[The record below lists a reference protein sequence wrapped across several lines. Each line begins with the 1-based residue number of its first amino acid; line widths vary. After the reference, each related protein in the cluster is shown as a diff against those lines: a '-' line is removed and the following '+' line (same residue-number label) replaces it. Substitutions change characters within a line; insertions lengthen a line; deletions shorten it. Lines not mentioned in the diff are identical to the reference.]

1 MAGFGFD
8 VDKRQQNSFDALKLS
23 ANEICTKLNNKQEL
37 AVKLINEL
45 SIPLSIEVPFVFKH
59 FIYKDIRLNQFVM
72 SELPTH
78 EFSSFQFLK
87 CYNELKVSQAKII
100 KHDNNLNYKKLTYL
114 QDRDITG
121 FMLMDKY
128 YEFYCIIE
136 RSSEQETITSKK
148 LIQISSQIIRWCKRT
163 MPGFLLL
170 YNKYHT
176 GTYTHRHIHTQTHI
190 YI

>member
-78 EFSSFQFLK
+78 EFSSFQF
-87 CYNELKVSQAKII
+87 
-100 KHDNNLNYKKLTYL
+100 
-114 QDRDITG
+114 
-121 FMLMDKY
+121 
-128 YEFYCIIE
+128 
-136 RSSEQETITSKK
+136 
-148 LIQISSQIIRWCKRT
+148 
-163 MPGFLLL
+163 
-170 YNKYHT
+170 
-176 GTYTHRHIHTQTHI
+176 
-190 YI
+190 

>member
-1 MAGFGFD
+1 
-8 VDKRQQNSFDALKLS
+8 
-23 ANEICTKLNNKQEL
+23 
-37 AVKLINEL
+37 
-45 SIPLSIEVPFVFKH
+45 
-59 FIYKDIRLNQFVM
+59 M

-121 FMLMDKY
+121 FMLMGKY

-148 LIQISSQIIRWCKRT
+148 LTNITQA
-163 MPGFLLL
+163 
-170 YNKYHT
+170 HT
-176 GTYTHRHIHTQTHI
+176 HTDTYTHRHIYTYRQI
-190 YI
+190 YRTI